1 MKKNLISIGVIEL
14 KGLKVTMENGIL
26 KITNGSMVVMRVSE
40 IETCI
45 T

>member
-26 KITNGSMVVMRVSE
+26 KITNEFMVVMNGVRDRNLY
-40 IETCI
+40 
-45 T
+45 